1 MKVEPHSQSGSD
13 SIVDSFT
20 LRQAGQVNLNK
31 FKTTDYGRFEQ
42 MGQHYLVE
50 AVETDEKG
58 NTVKGVKRHYSLCHL
73 MKPDVMKAHMDILE
87 RAESGGSSLQASG
100 LPSTP
105 KFENTGEVVL
115 TVRNYKTEQGLSSKL
130 HK

>member
-1 MKVEPHSQSGSD
+1 M
-13 SIVDSFT
+13 
-20 LRQAGQVNLNK
+20 
-31 FKTTDYGRFEQ
+31 
-42 MGQHYLVE
+42 VE

-87 RAESGGSSLQASG
+87 NAEKRGNSLQADG

-105 KFENTGEVVL
+105 RFENTGELVL
-115 TVRNYKTEQGLSSKL
+115 SVRNYNTETGLSSKI